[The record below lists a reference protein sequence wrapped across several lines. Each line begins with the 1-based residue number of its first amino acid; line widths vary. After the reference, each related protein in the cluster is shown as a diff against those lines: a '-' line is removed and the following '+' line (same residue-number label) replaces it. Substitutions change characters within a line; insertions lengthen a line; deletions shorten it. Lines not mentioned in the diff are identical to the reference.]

1 MTRHLNASSSSS
13 SDELEIDVDALAA
26 TRAAVRGWRDAH
38 ARGST
43 NLDAAPELFRAATAA
58 TANERGDETGTSF
71 LSRSSTEEAKQIG
84 VLSESVARA
93 VASAPSP
100 RVAAF
105 LRRGNFHA
113 SEVAAAPELF
123 CEAAQGVASAA
134 KTCQESL
141 EAARAAFDVFVASLG
156 GVAVD
161 GVSSVV
167 DSMPTNALLAVI
179 PLGDD
184 LRTAEQWVWLVTSV
198 LEALARET
206 EVVNEVAGYVGGAAG
221 PSASAVETS
230 AAEGEKK
237 LEPLDF
243 EKLAGCA
250 EVWRARAFVDEALL
264 RVLVDAE
271 A

>member
-1 MTRHLNASSSSS
+1 
-13 SDELEIDVDALAA
+13 
-26 TRAAVRGWRDAH
+26 
-38 ARGST
+38 
-43 NLDAAPELFRAATAA
+43 
-58 TANERGDETGTSF
+58 
-71 LSRSSTEEAKQIG
+71 
-84 VLSESVARA
+84 
-93 VASAPSP
+93 
-100 RVAAF
+100 
-105 LRRGNFHA
+105 
-113 SEVAAAPELF
+113 
-123 CEAAQGVASAA
+123 
-134 KTCQESL
+134 
-141 EAARAAFDVFVASLG
+141 
-156 GVAVD
+156 
-161 GVSSVV
+161 
-167 DSMPTNALLAVI
+167 LLAVI